1 MTKIFYT
8 YISEEN
14 HNQLLNNFLPCFSK
28 ELQRDILK
36 YRKWQDVQLSLLG
49 KLLLQL
55 GLKRIH
61 VSFRLENLIYNS
73 YGKPFL
79 NNGSI
84 QFNISHS
91 AEIVACVLVDS
102 CEVGIDIEKVTEIDI
117 SDFKSQMLLSEWE
130 RIMNSSNRKVAFFEY
145 WTQKEAV
152 IKANG
157 MGLAIPIK
165 SFEVV
170 EGKSYCNGIDFSLR
184 EVLLD
189 ENYKCYLAFNN
200 GNYCTNIQS
209 FKINFSSF
217 LEKAL

>member
-14 HNQLLNNFLPCFSK
+14 HNQLLHDFLPYFSK
-28 ELQRDILK
+28 ELQKNILK
-36 YRKWQDVQLSLLG
+36 YRKWENLQLSLLG
-49 KLLLQL
+49 KLLLRL
-55 GLKRIH
+55 GLKQMN
-61 VSFRLENLIYNS
+61 VSFHLENLVYNS

-91 AEIVACVLVDS
+91 GEMVACVFVDC

-117 SDFKSQMLLSEWE
+117 CDFKSQMLFSEWK
-130 RIMNSSNRKVAFFEY
+130 RIINSSNKKIAFFEY

-152 IKANG
+152 IKAHG
-157 MGLAIPIK
+157 MGLSIPIK
-165 SFEVV
+165 SFEIV
-170 EGKSYCNGIDFSLR
+170 EGKSSCDGIDFSLK

-200 GNYCTNIQS
+200 GKYCTDIQS

-217 LEKAL
+217 P